1 MKRILVTG
9 STGCIGSATVKYL
22 LDKGT
27 ERVYG
32 LSRSDYNG
40 VLPVGYEHISCD
52 ISDRLRIHEILNE
65 VQPDGIIHLA
75 GFQTPECQANP
86 LFGMDVNLVATA
98 NLFKTA
104 SKVCNKLERFV
115 FASSVAVHGPRSIH
129 PDGPIGPD
137 AFYSPPNL
145 YGFWKTAGEG
155 MAQAFHLETGISTV
169 SLRLATTYGPGRDR
183 GLTSAP
189 TTAMK
194 ECVLGHDYRI
204 PYNGREHYHFVD
216 DVGAGFAES
225 AIYPFEGYGAF
236 HLTGKTIEISEFC
249 KMVKQTAEQIGI
261 KNPGTPT
268 VDTAAVAMPFASDLD
283 HRLTLENF
291 PNMPLTSISSGILNS
306 MNRFI
311 DDALNDSIFKANI
324 DL

>member
-9 STGCIGSATVKYL
+9 STGCIGTSTVKYL

-32 LSRSDYNG
+32 LSRSDYDG
-40 VLPVGYEHISCD
+40 DLPEGYEHISGD
-52 ISDRLRIHEILNE
+52 ITNRLRIHEILDE

-75 GFQTPECQANP
+75 AFQTPDCQANP
-86 LFGMDVNLVATA
+86 LLGMDVNLVATA
-98 NLFKTA
+98 NLFKA
-104 SKVCNKLERFV
+104 VAEHCKGLERFV
-115 FASSVAVHGPRSIH
+115 FASSVAVHGPRSMH
-129 PDGPIGPD
+129 PDGKIGPD
-137 AFYSPPNL
+137 AFYCPPNL

-194 ECVLGHDYRI
+194 ACVMGIDYEI
-204 PYNGREHYHFVD
+204 PYSGREHYHFVD
-216 DVGAGFAES
+216 DVGAGFAQS

-236 HLTGKTIEISEFC
+236 HLTGKTIEIREFC
-249 KMVKQTAEQIGI
+249 KIVKQTADKIGI
-261 KNPGTPT
+261 ENPGNPT
-268 VDTAAVAMPFASDLD
+268 VNSAAPTMPFASDLD
-283 HRLTLENF
+283 HCPTLMKF
-291 PNMPLTSISSGILNS
+291 PDMPLTSLSSGIQKS
-306 MNRFI
+306 MNIFKSE
-311 DDALNDSIFKANI
+311 ALNGSIPNLNF
-324 DL
+324 DF